1 MSQIQ
6 AQPHATNARQVN
18 FCQHKEMM
26 LNLTA
31 TYALKACILLGEEL
45 PYAKTALLANICR
58 PEEMTKNQIALYVLL
73 ANTRRALG
81 QYPFWGA

>member
-45 PYAKTALLANICR
+45 PYAKTALLANI
-58 PEEMTKNQIALYVLL
+58 
-73 ANTRRALG
+73 
-81 QYPFWGA
+81 